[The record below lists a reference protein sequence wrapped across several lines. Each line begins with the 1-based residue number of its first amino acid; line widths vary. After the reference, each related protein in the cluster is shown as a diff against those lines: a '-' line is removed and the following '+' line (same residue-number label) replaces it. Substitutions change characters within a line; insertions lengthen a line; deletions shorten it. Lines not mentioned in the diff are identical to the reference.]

1 MSHKRKRIKSRRHPG
16 ERRPDSSV
24 SRSSPERLSPPI
36 SVISDSRSE
45 SAPRYLTLR
54 EIAAGREYRRGL
66 KLAFQPRISTVT
78 GAGKGIKRDFQS
90 PSVFAHS
97 AISRDVG
104 SRATNDRRRR
114 SPLKYRL
121 SQLLYVGAAR
131 SGRIRRRGLKTRSNF
146 AVRSLL
152 NSILPVAAIAIGGRL
167 VLGMYRAMLSEV
179 PRQQRPCLASPG
191 GHPFPSRRS
200 RGSQRA
206 SLSRQFR
213 SWASSCHSR
222 P

>member
-1 MSHKRKRIKSRRHPG
+1 MGGAVREDSTTGLGSWFPCARG
-16 ERRPDSSV
+16 NPDHIALGPLMLDAGNLLAVPDYQQCNGTNEQRDRTRFWHSTSS
-24 SRSSPERLSPPI
+24 
-36 SVISDSRSE
+36 
-45 SAPRYLTLR
+45 T
-54 EIAAGREYRRGL
+54 
-66 KLAFQPRISTVT
+66 
-78 GAGKGIKRDFQS
+78 
-90 PSVFAHS
+90 
-97 AISRDVG
+97 
-104 SRATNDRRRR
+104 
-114 SPLKYRL
+114 
-121 SQLLYVGAAR
+121 VGAAR

-167 VLGMYRAMLSEV
+167 VLGMCLLWLSEV

-206 SLSRQFR
+206 SLSRQSR
-213 SWASSCHSR
+213 SWASSRHSR